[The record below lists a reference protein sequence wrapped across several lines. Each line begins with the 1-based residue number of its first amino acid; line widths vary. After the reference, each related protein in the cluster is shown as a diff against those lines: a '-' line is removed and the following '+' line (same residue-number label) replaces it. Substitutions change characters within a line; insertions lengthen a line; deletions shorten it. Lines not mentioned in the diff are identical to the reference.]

1 MIGRYRMLSRV
12 TFRFK
17 TSTFDYTGAKLIF
30 LNISPLMEKKI
41 VSIEMTISTTVH
53 VFE

>member
-1 MIGRYRMLSRV
+1 MIGRYRMLTRF

-17 TSTFDYTGAKLIF
+17 IATFDYTGAKCIF
-30 LNISPLMEKKI
+30 LNISSHMEKKI
-41 VSIEMTISTTVH
+41 ISIEMTISTTVH